1 MTKKLRI
8 MNSSNAIWAQSG
20 YSMQAVQY
28 VPAMAKAG
36 YPTAM
41 VNFYGQEGGD
51 FMYKGVKMYSKMN
64 STWGEDAALHHGL
77 DFKAD
82 VILTLQ
88 DIWTLN
94 PQILS
99 DMSRKGLRWIPII
112 PIDHEPVPLPTYD
125 RLKLAY
131 RIVTISEFGYE
142 ELKKVGMHS
151 TYIPHT
157 IETELFKPISSEEK
171 KIIRKKANLPEDAFL
186 FGMVAANKDNPPRKS
201 FQEVLDA
208 FKMFLQKRN
217 NAYIYFHTIHN
228 QQNGFQILQYAK
240 FIGVDSH
247 IITCDPHD
255 YLYRIKHE
263 DMPNIYNSFDCLLAP
278 SRNEGF
284 GVPII
289 EAQSCGVPV
298 ITTNFTAQ
306 KTLVKDGETGFLVD
320 IAYKHYSN
328 LGAYVG
334 IPSVQDLYEKMEAIY
349 KADRVKMGKAARKH
363 VQNNYDFNLVWRT
376 KWLPFLDKLEKEI
389 YIWQDI
395 LLVT

>member
-8 MNSSNAIWAQSG
+8 INSSNAIWSQSG
-20 YSMQAVQY
+20 YAMQAVQF
-28 VPAMAKAG
+28 VPKMAEAG

-51 FMYKGVKMYSKMN
+51 FMYKNVKMYPKMN

-82 VILTLQ
+82 VIITLQ

-94 PQILS
+94 SQILA
-99 DMSRKGLRWIPII
+99 DMSRRGLRWIPII
-112 PIDHEPVPLPTYD
+112 PIDHEPIPPATYN

-131 RIVTISEFGYE
+131 RIIAMSKFGYD

-157 IETELFKPISSEEK
+157 IETDLYKPMTSEEK
-171 KIIRKKANLPEDAFL
+171 KIVRQKAKLPEDAFL

-208 FKMFLQKRN
+208 FKIFLDKHKN
-217 NAYIYFHTIHN
+217 TYIYFHTIHN
-228 QQNGFQILQYAK
+228 QQGGFPILEYAK

-247 IITCDPHD
+247 VITCDPND
-255 YLYRIKHE
+255 YLYRIKHT
-263 DMPNIYNSFDCLLAP
+263 DMPKIYNSFDCLLAP

-289 EAQSCGVPV
+289 EAQSCGIPV

-306 KTLVKDGETGFLVD
+306 KTLVKDGETGYLVN
-320 IAYKHYSN
+320 ISYKHYSP

-334 IPSVQDLYEKMEAIY
+334 IPCVEDLYKKMELVY
-349 KADRVKMGKAARKH
+349 NADRVKMGVKAREH
-363 VQNNYDFNLVWRT
+363 VINNYDFNLVWKN

-389 YIWQDI
+389 YI
-395 LLVT
+395 

>member
-28 VPAMAKAG
+28 VPQMAKEG

-51 FMYKGVKMYSKMN
+51 FMYKGVKMYPKMG

-82 VILTLQ
+82 VIITLQ
-88 DIWTLN
+88 DVWTLN
-94 PQILS
+94 PNILA
-99 DMSRKGLRWIPII
+99 DMQKKGLRWIPII
-112 PIDHEPVPLPTYD
+112 PIDHDPVPSPTYD

-142 ELKKVGMHS
+142 ELKRAGMHS

-157 IETELFKPISSEEK
+157 IETDLFKPVNDETK
-171 KIIRKKANLPEDAFL
+171 KIIRKKANIPEDAFL

-208 FKMFLQKRN
+208 FKIFVSN
-217 NAYIYFHTIHN
+217 HPNSYIYFHTIHN
-228 QQNGFQILQYAK
+228 QQGGFPIINYAK
-240 FIGVDSH
+240 FIGIDKH
-247 IITCDPHD
+247 IITCDPQD
-255 YLYRIKHE
+255 YLYRIKHH

-306 KTLVKDGETGFLVD
+306 KTLVKDGETGYLVD
-320 IAYKHYSN
+320 IAYKQFDN
-328 LGAYVG
+328 LGSYIG
-334 IPSVQDLYEKMEAIY
+334 IPSVDDLVKKMKLMY
-349 KADRVKMGKAARKH
+349 KADRKEMGKKARQH
-363 VQNNYDFNLVWRT
+363 IIDNYDFNLVWKTR
-376 KWLPFLDKLEKEI
+376 WLPFLETLEKEI
-389 YIWQDI
+389 HI
-395 LLVT
+395 